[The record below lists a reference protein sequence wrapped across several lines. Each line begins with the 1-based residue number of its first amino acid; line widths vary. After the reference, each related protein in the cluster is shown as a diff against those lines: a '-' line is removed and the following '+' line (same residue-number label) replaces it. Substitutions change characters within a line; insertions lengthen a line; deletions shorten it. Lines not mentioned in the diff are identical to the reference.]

1 MSDII
6 LLTVGHN
13 NRKDQIFRNIIFK
26 VKICLVGLH
35 VTTQLKYIKNSH
47 IRTENFRG
55 QAVHAILIF

>member
-1 MSDII
+1 MFDIM

-13 NRKDQIFRNIIFK
+13 NRKDQILGNIIFK

-47 IRTENFRG
+47 IRT
-55 QAVHAILIF
+55 